1 MAGRILKGVGWSAV
15 QQFSTQGIQFIVT
28 VFLARLLTPSEFGIV
43 AVSMIALNI
52 LQVINETGFGAALM
66 QKLDRDETDFSSV
79 FFLNIGLGLFLY
91 GILFLSAPLLAI
103 AFKEPE
109 LPNVLRLLGL
119 NVIINSFVVV
129 QRTKLLIDVD
139 FKTWAKA
146 SIIAVTIS
154 GVLGIFLA
162 TQNFG
167 VYALVVQSLTSS
179 FITTLLIWVMAKW
192 HPQWI
197 ISKTRLKS
205 LFQFA
210 YKLILAR
217 LLNTIFNEIYSTVVG
232 IIYSPALLALF
243 NRAKSFETMSSNNI
257 VGIVQRVSTPIL
269 CENQKSKA
277 DLSKVL
283 EKFISGTALIVF
295 PLLVWLIVL
304 AKPLVIFLLTE
315 KWEESAWMLQI
326 ICLGGFFYVI
336 NSFNLNLFN
345 ATGKTGWALK
355 CEVYKKI
362 LAVVIIAIVVVLK
375 DFTALVWCQVII
387 SLSDYLIGS
396 IYVKKQIGLNW
407 IDQLKPLV
415 RFIGASSLIG
425 VIIYAS
431 TFWIETNG
439 MKVLIGTLVGL
450 FSYCFLSYTL
460 NLANCRDKFNFNN
473 ICRKK
478 VKDS

>member
-243 NRAKSFETMSSNNI
+243 NRAKSFETMSSNNL

-283 EKFISGTALIVF
+283 EKFISGTA
-295 PLLVWLIVL
+295 
-304 AKPLVIFLLTE
+304 
-315 KWEESAWMLQI
+315 
-326 ICLGGFFYVI
+326 
-336 NSFNLNLFN
+336 
-345 ATGKTGWALK
+345 
-355 CEVYKKI
+355 
-362 LAVVIIAIVVVLK
+362 
-375 DFTALVWCQVII
+375 
-387 SLSDYLIGS
+387 
-396 IYVKKQIGLNW
+396 
-407 IDQLKPLV
+407 
-415 RFIGASSLIG
+415 
-425 VIIYAS
+425 
-431 TFWIETNG
+431 
-439 MKVLIGTLVGL
+439 
-450 FSYCFLSYTL
+450 
-460 NLANCRDKFNFNN
+460 
-473 ICRKK
+473 
-478 VKDS
+478 